1 MVFGSYCVTK
11 KLLISIDTLHLS
23 IIRAEI
29 DISLHGILAKRKK
42 DSNSNGI
49 GKCIHAGPIWG
60 CHPSNGGKR
69 SKTFDKY
76 FILNMTANKHGLV

>member
-1 MVFGSYCVTK
+1 MVFSSYCVTK

-29 DISLHGILAKRKK
+29 DISLYGVLAKRKK

-49 GKCIHAGPIWG
+49 QKFIRAGP
-60 CHPSNGGKR
+60 
-69 SKTFDKY
+69 
-76 FILNMTANKHGLV
+76 